1 MRHQWLLGGA
11 VVLGVLLLGT
21 TAKAAFDRDDSEADL
36 DALTRML
43 IAETGFTSSKAE
55 MAQIVF
61 IAVNR
66 ARRNGKTLREVVT
79 PPGTPT
85 WNVGALYR
93 KRFIEAMQN
102 PRWTAARLF
111 VQDVLDGVYVNG
123 GFTSFVHPAGM
134 PTPPCS
140 SNRVEASTVAGV
152 RCIPDWITKGRVVGS
167 AMFA

>member
-21 TAKAAFDRDDSEADL
+21 TAKAVFDRDDHEADL
-36 DALTRML
+36 DALARML
-43 IAETGFTSSKAE
+43 IAETGFTSAKNE

-61 IAVNR
+61 VAVNR

-85 WNVGALYR
+85 WNTGALYR
-93 KRFIEAMQN
+93 KRFVEATQN
-102 PRWTAARLF
+102 PRFSAARAF
-111 VQDVLDGVYVNG
+111 VQDVLDGAYVNSG
-123 GFTSFVHPAGM
+123 ATSFIHPAGM

-140 SNRVEASTVAGV
+140 SNRVEASTIAGV